1 MSIEPDSAPEAE
13 NPESAAP
20 AVHPFAAV
28 PDTLHAALARKG
40 FEKLTTVQQA
50 LLAADD
56 GVRDLRISSQT
67 GSGKT
72 VAIGFALAPNLHN
85 DQRRGPTTLIV
96 APTRELAVQVRD
108 ELSWLFADLR
118 GCVCEVVI
126 GGANIARERQRLAKR
141 PEVLVGTPGRLL
153 DHIRNGAL
161 DLSSVRQLVLDEAD
175 QMLDLGFKDELDEIL
190 SHLPAERRTHLVS
203 ATFAQAVVEL
213 ADRFQNRPILVAGQ
227 KPGAAHADIEHIAV
241 RIPARGH
248 LAALVNLLLVAGDD
262 RTLVFVRTREDT
274 ATLADKLAADGFTAL
289 PISGD
294 LAQAQRTR
302 TLAAFKRGAVR
313 TLIAT
318 DVAARGLDISDVTMV
333 VHIDPP
339 MDAETYVHR
348 SGRTGRAGQKGK
360 SVMLALKSHEGKLR
374 RIYAQARVQPTWAW
388 PPSPDAVMKRQM
400 ERAEK
405 HATAAIAAH
414 TLTEEQ
420 RSVAQH
426 LLRDRDPVDVVAA
439 LLIQAGQGPR
449 EPFAFA
455 GMPMSAPTAPTP
467 IAHVAK
473 APSAP
478 APVAAAPVAKPYV
491 AKAPVAQQ
499 SIDPEPIE
507 QQPVA
512 EAAIG
517 QEPSNQT
524 PMAKAPA
531 AGKPARERK
540 KPSLAEV
547 GLHETEPR
555 VPEAPVAQPPS
566 ELMQEPEQRVD
577 RRPLPTRG
585 KALTQPTWKRERGPA
600 EEQGAGEGGAE
611 QGFLRFSIN
620 WGLRDGADA
629 RRILAHVCRR
639 GGIDSQMI
647 GHIELRGTLSLF
659 DVRTEAA
666 IGFGRRVQARDRRDP
681 HLRITRWHERQKPDR
696 PGRAHDAGDGDFG
709 S

>member
-1 MSIEPDSAPEAE
+1 MSIEFDSAPEAE

-40 FEKLTTVQQA
+40 FEKLTTVQSA

-56 GVRDLRISSQT
+56 GIRDLRISSQT

-72 VAIGFALAPNLHN
+72 VAIGFALARDLH
-85 DQRRGPTTLIV
+85 DDKRRGPTTLIV
-96 APTRELAVQVRD
+96 APTRELASQVRD

-118 GCVCEVVI
+118 GCICEVVTGGTNI
-126 GGANIARERQRLAKR
+126 GRERMRLAKR

-153 DHIRNGAL
+153 DHIKNGAL

-175 QMLDLGFKDELDEIL
+175 QMLDLGFKDELDAIL
-190 SHLPAERRTHLVS
+190 SHLPEQRRTHLVS
-203 ATFAQAVVEL
+203 ATFAPAVVDL

-227 KPGAAHADIEHIAV
+227 KPGTAHADIEHLAV

-248 LAALVNLLLVAGDD
+248 YAALVNLLLVAGDD

-274 ATLADKLAADGFTAL
+274 ATLADKLAADGFGAL

-318 DVAARGLDISDVTMV
+318 DVAARGLDINEVTMV

-360 SVMLALKSHEGKLR
+360 SVMLALKSHEAKLR
-374 RIYAQARVQPTWAW
+374 RIYSQARVQPTWAW
-388 PPSPDAVMKRQM
+388 PPSPDAVFRRQM
-400 ERAEK
+400 ERAER
-405 HATAAIAAH
+405 HAAAAIAAH
-414 TLTEEQ
+414 TLTDSQ
-420 RSVAQH
+420 REVAQH
-426 LLRDRDPVDVVAA
+426 LLRDRDAVDVVAA

-449 EPFAFA
+449 PPFAFA
-455 GMPMSAPTAPTP
+455 GQPMVAPVAP
-467 IAHVAK
+467 AAK
-473 APSAP
+473 PAVAP
-478 APVAAAPVAKPYV
+478 APIASTAAAPADAVAKP
-491 AKAPVAQQ
+491 
-499 SIDPEPIE
+499 
-507 QQPVA
+507 
-512 EAAIG
+512 AA
-517 QEPSNQT
+517 
-524 PMAKAPA
+524 MPA
-531 AGKPARERK
+531 ATTTTPASKPASKPARERS

-547 GLHETEPR
+547 GLHDAPPSI
-555 VPEAPVAQPPS
+555 PEAPVAHAPS
-566 ELMQEPEQRVD
+566 ELMEEPEQRVE
-577 RRPLPTRG
+577 RKPLPARG
-585 KALTQPTWKRERGPA
+585 KALVQPAWKRERSAPQ
-600 EEQGAGEGGAE
+600 EQDGGGGGGAE
-611 QGFLRFSIN
+611 DGFLRFSIN
-620 WGLRDGADA
+620 WGLRDGADP

-639 GGIDSQMI
+639 GGIDSGMI
-647 GHIELRGTLSLF
+647 GHIELRGTMSLF
-659 DVRTEAA
+659 DVRSEVA

-681 HLRITRWHERQKPDR
+681 HLRITRWHER
-696 PGRAHDAGDGDFG
+696 GRSSREQRAEDGEQG
-709 S
+709 

>member
-13 NPESAAP
+13 IPESAAP

-374 RIYAQARVQPTWAW
+374 RIYAQARVQPNWAW

-405 HATAAIAAH
+405 HAMAAIAAH

-420 RSVAQH
+420 RGVAQH
-426 LLRDRDPVDVVAA
+426 LLRDRDAVDVVAA

-449 EPFAFA
+449 APFAFA
-455 GMPMSAPTAPTP
+455 GQPVAAPAAQTP
-467 IAHVAK
+467 VAHTPVAHKPAVQTPVAHK
-473 APSAP
+473 APAQAAHAS
-478 APVAAAPVAKPYV
+478 VAAAPAVAAPAV
-491 AKAPVAQQ
+491 AATP
-499 SIDPEPIE
+499 
-507 QQPVA
+507 
-512 EAAIG
+512 AA
-517 QEPSNQT
+517 
-524 PMAKAPA
+524 APA
-531 AGKPARERK
+531 AAPAPTPAPAPKPARERA

-547 GLHETEPR
+547 GLHEMEPR
-555 VPEAPVAQPPS
+555 VPEEPVAQPPS
-566 ELMQEPEQRVD
+566 ELMAEPEQHVE

-585 KALTQPTWKRERGPA
+585 KALTQPTWKRERSPA
-600 EEQGAGEGGAE
+600 AEQGAGEGGAE
-611 QGFLRFSIN
+611 PGFLRFSIN

-659 DVRTEAA
+659 DVRTDAA

-696 PGRAHDAGDGDFG
+696 TGRAHEAGDVDFG

>member
-1 MSIEPDSAPEAE
+1 MSIEFDSAPEAE

-40 FEKLTTVQQA
+40 FEKLTTVQSA

-72 VAIGFALAPNLHN
+72 VAIGFALARDLH
-85 DQRRGPTTLIV
+85 DDKRRGPTTLIV
-96 APTRELAVQVRD
+96 APTRELASQVAE

-118 GCVCEVVI
+118 GCICEVVTGGTNI
-126 GGANIARERQRLAKR
+126 GRERMRLARR

-153 DHIRNGAL
+153 DHIKNGAL

-175 QMLDLGFKDELDEIL
+175 QMLDLGFKDELDAIL
-190 SHLPAERRTHLVS
+190 SHLPEQRRTHLVS
-203 ATFAQAVVEL
+203 ATFAAAVVDL
-213 ADRFQNRPILVAGQ
+213 ADRFQNKPILVAGQ
-227 KPGAAHADIEHIAV
+227 KPGTAHADIEHLAV

-248 LAALVNLLLVAGDD
+248 YAALVNLLLVAGDD

-274 ATLADKLAADGFTAL
+274 ATLADKLAADGFGAL

-302 TLAAFKRGAVR
+302 TLQAFKRGAVR

-318 DVAARGLDISDVTMV
+318 DVAARGLDINEVTMV

-360 SVMLALKSHEGKLR
+360 SVMLALKSHEAKLR
-374 RIYAQARVQPTWAW
+374 RIYSQARVQPNWAW
-388 PPSPDAVMKRQM
+388 PPSPDAVFRRQM
-400 ERAEK
+400 ERAER
-405 HATAAIAAH
+405 HAAAAIAAH
-414 TLTEEQ
+414 TLTEGQ
-420 RSVAQH
+420 REVAQH
-426 LLRDRDPVDVVAA
+426 LLRDRDAVDVVAA

-449 EPFAFA
+449 APFAFA
-455 GMPMSAPTAPTP
+455 GQPVAAPAAHAP
-467 IAHVAK
+467 A
-473 APSAP
+473 AP
-478 APVAAAPVAKPYV
+478 APAATVAPAKVAAAP
-491 AKAPVAQQ
+491 
-499 SIDPEPIE
+499 
-507 QQPVA
+507 
-512 EAAIG
+512 AA
-517 QEPSNQT
+517 
-524 PMAKAPA
+524 AAAAAPA
-531 AGKPARERK
+531 AAAPATPKAAAPAPKRERT

-547 GLHETEPR
+547 GLHDVEPS
-555 VPEAPVAQPPS
+555 VPDAPVSHPQS
-566 ELMQEPEQRVD
+566 ELMQEPEQRVE

-585 KALTQPTWKRERGPA
+585 KALVQPAWKRERSPA
-600 EEQGAGEGGAE
+600 EDASGGAGAE
-611 QGFLRFSIN
+611 PGFLRFSIN

-659 DVRTEAA
+659 DVRSEAA
-666 IGFGRRVQARDRRDP
+666 IGFGRRVQTRDKRDP
-681 HLRITRWHERQKPDR
+681 HLRITRWHERGK
-696 PGRAHDAGDGDFG
+696 AGSRDLLADDGEQG
-709 S
+709 